1 MIKNV
6 KQDDGLEEVKIK
18 LNEVINVLIW
28 ENPMATVEKV
38 AQQHLVGHNRQIAQT
53 RDDLKATL
61 VEVQTALEK
70 IDKAVKDQSEFKTSI
85 ETDQSEFKTTLS
97 KDQSEFKTTLS
108 KDQSKFKTTL
118 SKDQFEFKKSITEIS
133 DTLQYKIKQF
143 ITFYAQVGIH
153 IKELCDGKK

>member
-6 KQDDGLEEVKIK
+6 KQDDGLEEVKVK

-61 VEVQTALEK
+61 VEVKEKLEAIDNTQKDVAEFKESVNNIVNNIQEK
-70 IDKAVKDQSEFKTSI
+70 IR
-85 ETDQSEFKTTLS
+85 
-97 KDQSEFKTTLS
+97 
-108 KDQSKFKTTL
+108 
-118 SKDQFEFKKSITEIS
+118 
-133 DTLQYKIKQF
+133 QF

-153 IKELCDGKK
+153 VKELCDGKK

>member
-28 ENPMATVEKV
+28 ENPMSTVEKV
-38 AQQHLVGHNRQIAQT
+38 AQQHLAGHNRQIAQT
-53 RDDLKATL
+53 RDDLKTTL

-70 IDKAVKDQSEFKTSI
+70 IDKAVKDQS
-85 ETDQSEFKTTLS
+85 
-97 KDQSEFKTTLS
+97 
-108 KDQSKFKTTL
+108 
-118 SKDQFEFKKSITEIS
+118 EFKKSITEIS

-143 ITFYAQVGIH
+143 ITFYTQVGID